1 MLSTEFIG
9 SNVEN
14 PKLGLLQFPQAE
26 SGVVCV
32 DTRSGSFVPPIPHG
46 SLPARFAGDP
56 LGSELGAVS
65 TTSFSSPNTIT
76 TPTFHGGR
84 PVVPPY
90 IPPSRGLPTSDW
102 LPGAPWHEG
111 RSDGGPRDTKV
122 ATNNTGQWIQQPNNG
137 ENGGMGSFPAVGE
150 GYRRSYFKMHARLPH
165 RSTVTEGDRVATQ
178 PPPVYPPLRP
188 ARNVQNASIPANG
201 IFRSKADTGS
211 SEMHV
216 LQQQDRRSFDCAHS
230 QPFQQ
235 VADVRR
241 AVMSLE
247 RQGQVVGI
255 EAGTQLICHAVEYSH
270 IPSIPVTEADA
281 SSASRAP
288 YWQEST
294 GPVSDPSNN
303 ARDSM
308 SQDAHLPPQH
318 VTFSQ
323 GEGPVWMHEFNPEA
337 PEVLT
342 EAHGE
347 LGSLPSTDTR
357 LDRPNWSCAPA
368 FICPSGAP
376 LLGAT
381 TETNESGVTVQS
393 DAQPSAVKDER
404 SSSSAKRT
412 GRHRKKS
419 DVNIL
424 PYAKRKPHAIY
435 ESDLGKLQDRCREG
449 GGDEAVVNHLPAI
462 FKDGVSAEALSRQ
475 MTEQEI
481 NQHVFGVWP
490 RRTQVYR
497 ALLGQETEGTSHHH
511 TCRLCREGTRWP
523 YRNAKDVLQHI
534 KRCHLGCEGNK
545 SQ

>member
-1 MLSTEFIG
+1 MG

-14 PKLGLLQFPQAE
+14 PKPGLLPFPQAE

-32 DTRSGSFVPPIPHG
+32 GTCSGSFVPPIPHG
-46 SLPARFAGDP
+46 SPPAHIADDP

-65 TTSFSSPNTIT
+65 TTSFSSPNTTI

-90 IPPSRGLPTSDW
+90 IPPSRGPPTSGW
-102 LPGAPWHEG
+102 PPAAPWHES
-111 RSDGGPRDTKV
+111 RYEGGARDTKF
-122 ATNNTGQWIQQPNNG
+122 ATNNTGEWIQQPTNG
-137 ENGGMGSFPAVGE
+137 ENGGMGSFHAAGE
-150 GYRRSYFKMHARLPH
+150 GYGRSYFKIHASLSH
-165 RSTVTEGDRVATQ
+165 SSTVTDGDRAATQ
-178 PPPVYPPLRP
+178 IPSVYPPLRP
-188 ARNVQNASIPANG
+188 AINVQNASIPANG
-201 IFRSKADTGS
+201 IVRSDAGIGS

-216 LQQQDRRSFDCAHS
+216 LQQQDRQSFDCAPS
-230 QPFQQ
+230 QPVHLFQQ
-235 VADVRR
+235 ARDVRR

-247 RQGQVVGI
+247 GQRQVVGV
-255 EAGTQLICHAVEYSH
+255 EAGTQLICHAVGYSH
-270 IPSIPVTEADA
+270 IPNIPVIEADA

-288 YWQEST
+288 YGQEGT
-294 GPVSDPSNN
+294 GPISGPSEN
-303 ARDSM
+303 ARNSM
-308 SQDAHLPPQH
+308 GQDAPRHL
-318 VTFSQ
+318 TFSQ

-342 EAHGE
+342 ETYDE
-347 LGSLPSTDTR
+347 LGSLPSTDAR
-357 LDRPNWSCAPA
+357 LDRPNWACTPA
-368 FICPSGAP
+368 FICPSGTP

-393 DAQPSAVKDER
+393 DVQPPAAKDER
-404 SSSSAKRT
+404 SRSGVQRT
-412 GRHRKKS
+412 GRHRRKS
-419 DVNIL
+419 DVNML
-424 PYAKRKPHAIY
+424 PYAKRKPHTIF

-449 GGDEAVVNHLPAI
+449 GGDEAVVNRLPAI

-481 NQHVFGVWP
+481 NQHVFGEWP

-497 ALLGQETEGTSHHH
+497 ALLGRETNGTSIHHH

-534 KRCHLGCEGNK
+534 KRCHVGCEGNK